1 MRAMKMMKSET
12 VELQKVLENLRTKK
26 YIQLPKE
33 LVKQIADLEEK
44 YMTDRNY
51 AMREIEK
58 LVDDFIKGEAE

>member
-1 MRAMKMMKSET
+1 MMKSET